1 MNGPKQ
7 EKLYSFPLGEVLQ
20 TEDGYSYTITGYL
33 GQGGQGEVYKVS
45 GSDGEYAAKWYH
57 ADRCLSKIDANAFRK
72 NLTRNVDNGV
82 PKLSSGDTATQ
93 FIWPLR
99 MIAPRDR
106 SFGYLMRI
114 FPADYEPLKNV
125 IFMRK
130 RNPETGEITRLRWKS
145 WFVCITAGLNIT
157 RAFEILHA
165 SGLSYQ
171 DLNEGGISIN
181 MQTGDVLICD
191 CDNVSPD
198 KTNLGIRGVME
209 YMAPEV
215 VRGEK
220 LPDRW
225 TDQYSLAV
233 ILFRLFLHDHPMK
246 GVESKAL
253 HNSEQLTQREAD
265 IMIYGSHPH
274 YCLASKN
281 NMNPPDKKFNADVC
295 RLCLTYPMALMNAFE
310 QVFTEGI
317 NEPQKRLTA
326 TEWRK
331 VLLEV
336 RDHLIQVNGREQFFE
351 VRNKKNL
358 PEECRTLVYPQGK
371 KVLCMPGKVLYQYH
385 TDEYSTDYKT
395 PVGKIIPTNKP
406 GFIGLYNATGSQISF
421 TKDGRTWICH
431 NEGRMP
437 LLPGMSMSIGRLT
450 ISVH

>member
-1 MNGPKQ
+1 MSNPELKKQ
-7 EKLYSFPLGEVLQ
+7 YSFPIGETLQ
-20 TEDGYSYTITGYL
+20 TEDGLSYKIIGFL
-33 GQGGQGEVYKVS
+33 GRGGQGEVYRVS
-45 GSDGEYAAKWYH
+45 GQDGEYAVKWYH
-57 ADRCLSKIDANAFRK
+57 ADRCLAKIDAKAFHK
-72 NLTRNVDNGV
+72 NLKRNVENGI

-99 MIAPRDR
+99 MIAPRDQ

-114 FPADYEPLKNV
+114 FPPNYEPLKNV

-130 RNPETGEITRLRWKS
+130 KDPQTGKIIPLRWGS
-145 WFVCITAGLNIT
+145 WFTCVTAALNIV

-215 VRGEK
+215 VKGEK

-246 GVESKAL
+246 GVESMAL
-253 HNSEQLTQREAD
+253 HNSEHISQREAD
-265 IMIYGSHPH
+265 IMIFGSQPH
-274 YCLASKN
+274 YCLASRN
-281 NMNPPDKKFNADVC
+281 NQNPPDKRINADVC
-295 RLCLTYPMALMNAFE
+295 RLCLTYPLALMDAFE

-317 NEPQKRLTA
+317 EEPKRRLTA

-331 VLLEV
+331 VLLDV
-336 RDHLIQVNGREQFFE
+336 RDHLIQVNGREQFYG
-351 VRNKKNL
+351 VRQRKEL
-358 PEECRTLVYPQGK
+358 PTDCRRLVYPQGK
-371 KVLCMPGKVLYQYH
+371 EVLCMPGKIIYQYH
-385 TDEYSTDYKT
+385 IDEYGADFKT

-406 GFIGLYNATGSQISF
+406 GYIGLYNATGKEIEFS
-421 TKDGRTWICH
+421 KDGKTGVCRH
-431 NEGRMP
+431 EGRMP
-437 LLPGMSMSIGRLT
+437 LLAGMTITIGHLK
-450 ISVH
+450 IEVK